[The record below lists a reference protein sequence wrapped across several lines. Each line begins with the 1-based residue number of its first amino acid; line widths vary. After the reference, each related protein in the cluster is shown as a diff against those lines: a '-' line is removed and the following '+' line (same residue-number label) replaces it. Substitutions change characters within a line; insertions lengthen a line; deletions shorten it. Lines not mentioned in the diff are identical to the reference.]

1 MPSHGNVIL
10 QSTLLKTAANLAAQV
25 AKIWSHNDSALRG
38 IDWLSVAEFA
48 VCGIVQAEMGWHWHN
63 FLEDT
68 FPTSQPEPQNDYEG
82 EKQKYQERKEYWLH
96 IFLKLMLDQTA
107 GSFTINTVFIICTTA
122 ARVSSVNMLGMELDE
137 RIWPLLLDAWKIWP
151 AAALV
156 NFLWVPVGWRVLV
169 SSCVGFAWNI
179 FLSIW
184 TLARQEA

>member
-10 QSTLLKTAANLAAQV
+10 QSTLLKTAANLTVQA
-25 AKIWSHNDSALRG
+25 AKIWSHNDSAIQG
-38 IDWLSVAEFA
+38 IEWLSVAEFA
-48 VCGIVQAEMGWHWHN
+48 VCGVIQAEIGWHWHN

-68 FPTSQPEPQNDYEG
+68 FPSQPEPPNEYE
-82 EKQKYQERKEYWLH
+82 EKQKHQERKEYWLH

-107 GSFTINTVFIICTTA
+107 GI
-122 ARVSSVNMLGMELDE
+122 RDE
-137 RIWPLLLDAWKIWP
+137 HGLHHLHLRRAGRIWSLVLDAWKIWP
-151 AAALV
+151 AAALA
-156 NFLWVPVGWRVLV
+156 NFLRVPVDWRVLV